1 MAAKFEFLYRRGMI
15 KRPTRKD
22 YNREKKKYTK
32 HEVEAK
38 RAEMAEQLRQT
49 YATSLEDFCEF
60 AQCELAEFEMFC
72 SLFAKEIEDCDGLAT
87 KDFHVLM
94 GMKIPFRLDDSIVAS
109 YKKRVQPTYRLG
121 NLKIIVFKEK

>member
-38 RAEMAEQLRQT
+38 RVEMAEQLRQT
-49 YATSLEDFCEF
+49 YATSLDDFCEF

-87 KDFHVLM
+87 RDFHVLM
-94 GMKIPFRLDDSIVAS
+94 GMKIPFRLDDSVVAS

-121 NLKIIVFKEK
+121 N